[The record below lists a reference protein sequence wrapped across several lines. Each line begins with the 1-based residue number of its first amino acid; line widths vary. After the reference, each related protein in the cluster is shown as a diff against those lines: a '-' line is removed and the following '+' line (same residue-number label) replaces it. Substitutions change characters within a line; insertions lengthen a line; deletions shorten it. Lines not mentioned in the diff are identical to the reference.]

1 MQGAE
6 DEQKTRQENAYLF
19 RLSPALVILVFQAM
33 SDVMLLGRTELSSLS
48 FFEGTLAISILA
60 EFHNQGLSEC

>member
-6 DEQKTRQENAYLF
+6 DEQKTTQESAYLF

-48 FFEGTLAISILA
+48 FFEVNNRTG
-60 EFHNQGLSEC
+60 